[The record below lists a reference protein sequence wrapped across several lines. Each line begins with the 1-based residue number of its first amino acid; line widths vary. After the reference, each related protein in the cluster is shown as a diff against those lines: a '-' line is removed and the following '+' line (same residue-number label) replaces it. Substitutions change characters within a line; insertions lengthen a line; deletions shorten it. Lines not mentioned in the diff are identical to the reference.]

1 MNECHALKDR
11 LLNVNKRVSKKPS
24 NIAYNGELKR
34 STSNEKMKA
43 SNVKQV
49 CVKKNEHKC

>member
-1 MNECHALKDR
+1 MNKCHALKDR
-11 LLNVNKRVSKKPS
+11 LLNVNKRVSKKSS